1 MDRTMRIA
9 LATPRFAKSVDE
21 ALATVERMVGEAA
34 ALGARVVCF
43 PEAYLPGYRGLE
55 WEVSTYDS
63 AVQERAWA
71 RVAEAARR
79 ERIGVVL
86 GTEWVVTAGGGA
98 GVGAGADGRVR
109 RHLAAAVFG
118 VDGALLGVQTK
129 NQLDPSE
136 DQLYVPGSS
145 RRMFEI
151 EGLRFG
157 VVICHEGFRYP
168 ETVRW
173 AAVRGAQVVF
183 HPYLAGSDRDGVRPT
198 EFAARGGAYY
208 EQAMMMRS
216 RENTIYFASVNYAL
230 RYPEGATCVIGPSGD
245 CAARQPYGE
254 EGVLTCDLDLTA
266 ATGLLAGRFAADRY
280 REAE

>member
-1 MDRTMRIA
+1 MRIA
-9 LATPRFAKSVDE
+9 LAAPRFAKSVDE
-21 ALATVERMVGEAA
+21 AVAMVERMVGEAA

-55 WEVSTYDS
+55 WEVSAYDLI
-63 AVQERAWA
+63 VQERAWA

-86 GTEWVVTAGGGA
+86 GTEWVTGSVDET
-98 GVGAGADGRVR
+98 VR

-118 VDGALLGVQTK
+118 GDGSLLGVQTK

-136 DQLYVPGSS
+136 DQLYVPGSL
-145 RRMFEI
+145 RRMFEF
-151 EGLRFG
+151 EGLKFG

-173 AAVRGAQVVF
+173 AAVRGAHVVF
-183 HPYLAGSDRDGVRPT
+183 HPYLAGSDRDGVLPT

-208 EQAMMMRS
+208 EQAMLMRS

-230 RYPEGATCVIGPSGD
+230 RYPDGATCVIGPSGE

>member
-1 MDRTMRIA
+1 M
-9 LATPRFAKSVDE
+9 
-21 ALATVERMVGEAA
+21 
-34 ALGARVVCF
+34 VCF
-43 PEAYLPGYRGLE
+43 PEAYLPGYRGLG
-55 WEVSTYDS
+55 WEVPAYDL
-63 AVQERAWA
+63 AVQERALS
-71 RVAEAARR
+71 RVAEVARR

-86 GTEWVVTAGGGA
+86 GAEWVT
-98 GVGAGADGRVR
+98 VGADRTER
-109 RHLAAAVFG
+109 RQLAAAVFG
-118 VDGALLGVQTK
+118 PDGALLGVQTK
-129 NQLDPSE
+129 NQLDPTE
-136 DQLYVPGSS
+136 DQLYVPGAS
-145 RRMFEI
+145 RRVFEI
-151 EGLRFG
+151 EGLKFG

-173 AAVRGAQVVF
+173 AAVRGAQIVF

-254 EGVLTCDLDLTA
+254 EGVLIRDLDLAA
-266 ATGLLAGRFAADRY
+266 ATWFLARRFAADRY